1 MLLPENPKSA
11 LEQSN
16 NDKQSWQQLWDVCVA
31 YTMGRQNL
39 IYSYR
44 DKKYVVPEQREI
56 IFNLLINLYRNV
68 VARLSVAYPGIAVY
82 PSSPSQDDI
91 LKAQASELALRYIW
105 AEQDLSTKFQQVAEW
120 LVTTGNAGLQTYYD
134 PDEDDVKVKVVSPYD
149 LFYEQY
155 TQDEYESSWV
165 AVRSYVNR
173 ESAKRAY
180 PEYAEQIDKAPSATR
195 SYSALASGEPL
206 PDNTI
211 EITEFYTQDREMGI
225 VIDGEYVYK
234 GELLKGY
241 VPVQHIRYTHLPS
254 ILWGWGMIA
263 PLIDLQTQY
272 NRTRNQI
279 IKNTELMANPKW
291 MIPKTSGVSN
301 NSITD
306 KPGEKVYYNPAGGV
320 PQVAPM
326 PSMPPYVMES
336 AMALQSEMMDISGVH
351 SVSLGKR
358 AIGISSGKA
367 IENLA
372 SLDASQLQLT
382 QNNIEKATR
391 VMAKN
396 ILILMKAYYTEP
408 KWMRMMD
415 STGKVVFTE
424 LSQLDIV
431 EDPEVFIEAGT
442 LFQSEIQD
450 KEAKIMQMLQ
460 LGLLTPQEAR
470 EQLSTRMANRDVL
483 EKMSNVA
490 HSRKILEAVKR
501 GDQVEIFADDDL
513 GSFQMVFKEFMS
525 NDDSYYDL
533 PQEIRD
539 YISDL
544 YKNILATIKQVSAS
558 KQDPSAIPPH
568 ESIMIKNVNPVI
580 DQNAKTM
587 VSLDSD
593 RARAELLGNV
603 FEKAQKQQ
611 ELNSA
616 GLEQP
621 EAGEK
626 AVGLNPVTGGG
637 MQ

>member
-11 LEQSN
+11 LEQSTS
-16 NDKQSWQQLWDVCVA
+16 DKQSWQQLWDVCVA

-68 VARLSVAYPGIAVY
+68 VSRLSVAYPGIAVY
-82 PSSPSQDDI
+82 PASPSQEDI

-105 AEQDLSTKFQQVAEW
+105 AEEDLSSKYQQIAEW

-134 PDEDDVKVKVVSPYD
+134 PEKDDVKVKVISPYD

-155 TQDEYESSWV
+155 TQDESESSWV

-180 PEYAEQIDKAPSATR
+180 PDYAKQIEEAPTAQR
-195 SYSALASGEPL
+195 SYSAIASGEPL

-211 EITEFYTQDREMGI
+211 EIVEFYTQDNEMGI
-225 VIDGEYVYK
+225 VIDGQYVYK
-234 GELLKGY
+234 GEILEGY

-301 NSITD
+301 NSLTD
-306 KPGEKVYYNPAGGV
+306 KPGEKVYYNPAGGI

-424 LSQLDIV
+424 ISQLDIV

-460 LGLLTPQEAR
+460 MGLMTPQEAR
-470 EQLSTRMANRDVL
+470 EQLSTRMANKDVL
-483 EKMSNVA
+483 EKMSNTA
-490 HSRKILEAVKR
+490 HAKKILEAVKR
-501 GDQVEIFADDDL
+501 GSQVEIFADDDL
-513 GSFQMVFKEFMS
+513 PTFQKVFKEFMS
-525 NDDSYYDL
+525 NDDTYYDL
-533 PQEIRD
+533 PDEIRN
-539 YISDL
+539 YISDI
-544 YKNILATIKQVSAS
+544 YKNILATIKQNAVAQ
-558 KQDPSAIPPH
+558 QDPSVIAPH
-568 ESIMIKNVNPVI
+568 ESIMVKNVNPVLGE
-580 DQNAKTM
+580 NAETLVAM
-587 VSLDSD
+587 DSD
-593 RARAELLGNV
+593 RARSELLGNV
-603 FEKAQKQQ
+603 LEKAEKQR
-611 ELNSA
+611 EINNA
-616 GLEQP
+616 RLEQP
-621 EAGEK
+621 ETGDRAL
-626 AVGLNPVTGGG
+626 GLNPIMGGG